1 MKWNEIPLAQN
12 PGKGFMFSNEKRAGG
27 RIVQPF
33 GAMGKARGARG
44 EPVTRS
50 FRAGAGTETSMSFH
64 KLLIANRGEIA
75 IRIARAAGDAGLA
88 TVAIHSADD
97 AQSLHV
103 RAADAAHEIP
113 GRGARA
119 YLDIEAVISAAK
131 ETGCEAVHPGYGF
144 LSENA
149 TFARRCIEEN
159 IVFVGPSPEAL
170 DLFGDKAQ
178 AKALAKKCGVPI
190 IEGTSGPTS
199 LEEARAFLESLSP
212 GGAIMIKAIAGGG
225 GRGMRIVD
233 DATKLEE
240 AYARCQSEAMAAF
253 GSDGVYVERLIQ
265 NARHIEVQII
275 CDHYGAIS
283 HLWERECTIQRRNQ
297 KLIEIAPSP
306 SLNDALRARIIDA
319 AKDLAAA
326 ANYDNLGTF
335 EFLVDNDARTSDKAF
350 AFIEANPRLQV
361 EHTVTEQ
368 VLGLDLV
375 QSQLAVAAG
384 ATLGSLGLA
393 QGYIPR
399 PRGYAMQLRVN
410 MEVMDETGATKP
422 TGGTLAVFDL
432 PSGPGVRVDTFGY
445 SGYRTSTAFDSLLA
459 KVIVHSPGGNWTD
472 VVHKASRTL
481 REFRVGGVATNIP
494 FLAAILAHPDF
505 AENRVS
511 TAFIEAHVAD
521 LVGEAKAT
529 AETALIESG
538 VAADDGP
545 PMTEASVSGPGP
557 AGSEAVPAPL
567 QGTIVAVNVSEGD
580 LVRPGQQI
588 AVLESMKM
596 EHLVTAPHGGRVM
609 KVVAEAGMTLMQD
622 EAILYLEPAEIDA
635 HDVTEE
641 EDFDLDH
648 IRPDLAEL
656 IERHAITLDENRP
669 ASVERRRKTNQRTAR
684 ENIAQLVDEGS
695 FVEYG
700 SLAIAAQR
708 RRRAVDDLIRNTPA
722 DGLISGVATVNAEKF
737 GADAARCMVIAYD
750 YTVLAGTQGHMNH
763 KKIDRMLGLAEQW
776 RMPLVFYAEGG
787 GGRPG
792 DTDRLGMTGLDG
804 PSFVQFAKLS
814 GLVPVI
820 GVVSGYCFAGNAAM
834 LGCCDVIIATK
845 NASIGMGG
853 PAMIEGGGL
862 GVYHPA
868 EVGPVSFQSPNGVI
882 DILVEDEAEATA
894 AAQKYLSYFQ
904 GAVADWKASDQ
915 RLLRRAIPENRL
927 RVYDIR
933 NVIELLADED
943 SVLEIRRDFGVGMIT
958 AFIRI
963 EGKPFGLIANNPR
976 HLGGAIDAPAGDK
989 AARFMQ
995 LCDAFDIPILSLCD
1009 TPGFMVGPEAEKT
1022 AIVRHVARMFVTG
1035 ASLTVPLFGIVL
1047 RKGYGLGAQSM
1058 IGGGFHAS
1066 FFTVAWPT
1074 GEFGGMGLEGYVR
1087 LGFRKEMEAIEDPV
1101 EREEYYQAK
1110 VDELYAN
1117 GKAVSIASVLEIDE
1131 VIDPADTRQWIMSGL
1146 RSVPKPEARTTKKRP
1161 CIDAW

>member
-1 MKWNEIPLAQN
+1 
-12 PGKGFMFSNEKRAGG
+12 
-27 RIVQPF
+27 
-33 GAMGKARGARG
+33 
-44 EPVTRS
+44 
-50 FRAGAGTETSMSFH
+50 MSFH

-75 IRIARAAGDAGLA
+75 IRIARAAGDVGLA
-88 TVAIHSADD
+88 TVAIYSADD
-97 AQSLHV
+97 AQSMHA
-103 RAADAAHEIP
+103 RTADAAHEIP

-119 YLDIEAVISAAK
+119 YLDIEAVIAAAK
-131 ETGCEAVHPGYGF
+131 ATDCDALHPGYGF
-144 LSENA
+144 LSENS
-149 TFARRCIEEN
+149 TLARRCIEES

-178 AKALAKKCGVPI
+178 AKALAKRCGVPI
-190 IEGTSGPTS
+190 IEGTGGPTS
-199 LEEARAFLESLSP
+199 LEQARTFFASLGP
-212 GGAIMIKAIAGGG
+212 GGAVMIKAIAGGG

-233 DATKLEE
+233 DAAKLEE
-240 AYARCQSEAMAAF
+240 AYARCQSEARAAF
-253 GSDGVYVERLIQ
+253 GSDGVYVERLIR

-275 CDHYGAIS
+275 CDHHGAIS

-297 KLIEIAPSP
+297 KLVEIAPSP
-306 SLNDALRARIIDA
+306 SLNDALRGRIIDA
-319 AKDLAAA
+319 AKELAAA

-335 EFLVDNDARTSDKAF
+335 EFLVDNDAKASDQAF

-361 EHTVTEQ
+361 EHTVTEE

-393 QGYIPR
+393 QAYIPK

-410 MEVMDETGATKP
+410 MEVMDETGGTRP
-422 TGGTLAVFDL
+422 TGGTLALFDL

-445 SGYRTSTAFDSLLA
+445 SGYRTSAAFDSLLA

-505 AENRVS
+505 VDNRVS
-511 TAFIEAHVAD
+511 TGFIDKHVAA

-538 VAADDGP
+538 IAADDGAP
-545 PMTEASVSGPGP
+545 KAETSTVEASVAGP
-557 AGSEAVPAPL
+557 AGSVPVPAPL
-567 QGTIVAVNVSEGD
+567 QGTIVAVDVREGD

-596 EHLVTAPHGGRVM
+596 EHLVTAAHGG
-609 KVVAEAGMTLMQD
+609 KVTKVAAEAGVTLMQD

-635 HDVTEE
+635 HDAAEE
-641 EDFDLDH
+641 EDVDLDH

-684 ENIAQLVDEGS
+684 ENIAQLVDQGS

-708 RRRAVDDLIRNTPA
+708 RRRTVDDLIRNTPA

-737 GADAARCMVIAYD
+737 GADAARCMVISYD

-882 DILVEDEAEATA
+882 DILVEDEAAATA

-904 GAVADWKASDQ
+904 GAVADWKAPDQ

-933 NVIELLADED
+933 TVIDLLADEG

-963 EGKPFGLIANNPR
+963 EGKPFGLIANNPK

-995 LCDAFDIPILSLCD
+995 LCDAFDIPLLSLCD

-1101 EREEYYQAK
+1101 ERENYYKAK
-1110 VDELYAN
+1110 VAELYAN

-1131 VIDPADTRQWIMSGL
+1131 VIDPADTRQWIMSGV
-1146 RSVPKPEARTTKKRP
+1146 RSVPKSEARTTKKRP

>member
-1 MKWNEIPLAQN
+1 M
-12 PGKGFMFSNEKRAGG
+12 
-27 RIVQPF
+27 
-33 GAMGKARGARG
+33 
-44 EPVTRS
+44 
-50 FRAGAGTETSMSFH
+50 SMSFH

-103 RAADAAHEIP
+103 RAADAVYEIP

-131 ETGCEAVHPGYGF
+131 ATGCEAVHPGYGF

-149 TFARRCIEEN
+149 TLARRCIEES
-159 IVFVGPSPEAL
+159 IVFVGPSPDAL

-178 AKALAKKCGVPI
+178 AKALARKCGVPV

-199 LEEARAFLESLSP
+199 LDEARAFLESSGA

-233 DATKLEE
+233 HADKLEE

-253 GSDGVYVERLIQ
+253 GSDGVYVERLIRH
-265 NARHIEVQII
+265 ARHIEVQII
-275 CDHYGAIS
+275 CDHFGAIS

-297 KLIEIAPSP
+297 KLIEVAPSP
-306 SLNDALRARIIDA
+306 SLNDALRGRIIDA
-319 AKDLAAA
+319 AKELAAA

-335 EFLVDNDARTSDKAF
+335 EFLVDNDARTSDQAF

-361 EHTVTEQ
+361 EHTVTEE

-393 QGYIPR
+393 QAYIPK
-399 PRGYAMQLRVN
+399 PRGFAMQLRVN
-410 MEVMDETGATKP
+410 MEVMDETGGTRP
-422 TGGTLAVFDL
+422 TGGTLAMFDL

-481 REFRVGGVATNIP
+481 REFRIGGVATNIP

-505 AENRVS
+505 VENRVS
-511 TAFIEAHVAD
+511 TGFIEAHVAD
-521 LVGEAKAT
+521 LVGDAKAT

-538 VAADDGP
+538 EMADDGA
-545 PMTEASVSGPGP
+545 PMTEAAAGGPGP
-557 AGSEAVPAPL
+557 EGSEPVPAPL
-567 QGTIVAVNVSEGD
+567 QGTIVAVHVSEGD

-596 EHLVTAPHGGRVM
+596 EHLVTAPHGGRVT
-609 KVVAEAGMTLMQD
+609 KVAAEAGMTLMQD

-635 HDVTEE
+635 HDVAEE
-641 EDFDLDH
+641 EDVDLDH

-656 IERHAITLDENRP
+656 IERHAVTLDENRP

-722 DGLISGVATVNAEKF
+722 DGLISGVATVNADKF
-737 GADAARCMVIAYD
+737 GADAARCMVISYD

-834 LGCCDVIIATK
+834 LGCCDVIIATM

-904 GAVADWKASDQ
+904 GAVAEWNAPDQ

-933 NVIELLADED
+933 NVIDLLADED
-943 SVLEIRRDFGVGMIT
+943 SVLEIRRDFGIGMIT

-963 EGKPFGLIANNPR
+963 EGKPFGLIANNPK

-995 LCDAFDIPILSLCD
+995 LCDAFDIPIISLCD

-1101 EREEYYQAK
+1101 EREEYYRAK

-1131 VIDPADTRQWIMSGL
+1131 VIDPADTRQWIMAGL
-1146 RSVPKPEARTTKKRP
+1146 RSVPKPEPRATKKRP

>member
-1 MKWNEIPLAQN
+1 M
-12 PGKGFMFSNEKRAGG
+12 
-27 RIVQPF
+27 PF
-33 GAMGKARGARG
+33 
-44 EPVTRS
+44 T
-50 FRAGAGTETSMSFH
+50 

-75 IRIARAAGDAGLA
+75 IRIARAAGETGLA
-88 TVAIHSADD
+88 TVAIYPVDD
-97 AQSLHV
+97 ALSPHL
-103 RAADAAHEIP
+103 RAADAAREIP

-119 YLDIEAVISAAK
+119 YLDIEAVIAAAK
-131 ETGCEAVHPGYGF
+131 AAGCDALHPGYGF
-144 LSENA
+144 LSENTA
-149 TFARRCIEEN
+149 LARRCAEEG
-159 IVFVGPSPEAL
+159 ITFIGPSPEAL
-170 DLFGDKAQ
+170 DLFGDKAK
-178 AKALAKKCGVPI
+178 AKALAKDCGVPI
-190 IEGTSGPTS
+190 IEGTGGPTT
-199 LEEARAFLESLSP
+199 LEQARAFFASLGA
-212 GGAIMIKAIAGGG
+212 GGAVMVKAIAGGG

-233 DATKLEE
+233 DAGKLED
-240 AYARCQSEAMAAF
+240 AYARCQSEARAAF
-253 GSDGVYVERLIQ
+253 GSDEVYVERLIR

-275 CDHYGAIS
+275 GDHHGAIS

-297 KLIEIAPSP
+297 KLIEVAPSP
-306 SLNDALRARIIDA
+306 SLSDDLRSRIIDA
-319 AKDLAAA
+319 AKELAAA
-326 ANYDNLGTF
+326 ANYNSLGTF
-335 EFLVDNDARTSDKAF
+335 EFLVDGDASGDAQAF

-361 EHTVTEQ
+361 EHTVTEE
-368 VLGLDLV
+368 VLGIDLV
-375 QSQLAVAAG
+375 QAQIAVAGG

-393 QGYIPR
+393 QSYIPK

-410 MEVMDETGATKP
+410 MEVMDASGLTRP
-422 TGGTLAVFDL
+422 TGGALKLFDL
-432 PSGPGVRVDTFGY
+432 PAGPGVRVDTFGC
-445 SGYRTSTAFDSLLA
+445 SGYKTSAAFDSLLA
-459 KVIVHSPGGNWTD
+459 KVIVHSTGANWAD
-472 VVHKASRTL
+472 VVQKATRTL
-481 REFRVGGVATNIP
+481 REFRIGGVATNIP
-494 FLAAILAHPDF
+494 FLAAVLAHPDF
-505 AENRVS
+505 IANRIN
-511 TAFIEAHVAD
+511 TGFIDTHVAA
-521 LVGEAKAT
+521 LVGAANEISALALSEAGDA
-529 AETALIESG
+529 
-538 VAADDGP
+538 VAVSDVPA
-545 PMTEASVSGPGP
+545 SGPAGP
-557 AGSEAVPAPL
+557 AGSVPVPAPL
-567 QGTIVAVNVSEGD
+567 QGTIVVIEVREGD

-596 EHLVTAPHGGRVM
+596 EHLVTAPHGGKVT
-609 KVVAEAGMTLMQD
+609 KVVAAAGVTLMQD
-622 EAILYLEPAEIDA
+622 EAILFLEPAEIDA
-635 HDVTEE
+635 HDVVEE
-641 EDFDLDH
+641 GAVDLDH
-648 IRPDLAEL
+648 VRPDLAEL
-656 IERHAITLDENRP
+656 IARHAITRDENRP

-684 ENIAQLVDEGS
+684 ENIAQLVDAGS

-708 RRRAVDDLIRNTPA
+708 RRRKVDDLIMNTPA

-737 GADAARCMVIAYD
+737 GAEGARCMVISYD

-882 DILVEDEAEATA
+882 DILVEDEAEATT

-904 GAVADWKASDQ
+904 GEVTGWKAPDQ

-933 NVIELLADED
+933 NVIDLLADEG

-958 AFIRI
+958 ALIRI
-963 EGKPFGLIANNPR
+963 EGKPFGLIANNPK

-989 AARFMQ
+989 AARFLQ
-995 LCDAFDIPILSLCD
+995 LCDAYDIPIVSLCD

-1047 RKGYGLGAQSM
+1047 RKGYGLGAQAM

-1087 LGFRKEMEAIEDPV
+1087 LGFRKEMEAIADPV
-1101 EREEYYQAK
+1101 ERESYYKAK
-1110 VDELYAN
+1110 VAELYAN

-1131 VIDPADTRQWIMSGL
+1131 VIDPADTRHWIMSGL
-1146 RSVPKPEARTTKKRP
+1146 RSVPKPEPRSHRKRP

>member
-1 MKWNEIPLAQN
+1 
-12 PGKGFMFSNEKRAGG
+12 
-27 RIVQPF
+27 
-33 GAMGKARGARG
+33 
-44 EPVTRS
+44 
-50 FRAGAGTETSMSFH
+50 MSFH

-75 IRIARAAGDAGLA
+75 IRIARAAGDAGLP
-88 TVAIHSADD
+88 TVAIYSADD

-103 RAADAAHEIP
+103 RAADAACEIP

-131 ETGCEAVHPGYGF
+131 ATGCDAVHPGYGF

-149 TFARRCIEEN
+149 TLARRCIEES
-159 IVFVGPSPEAL
+159 IVFVGPSPDAL
-170 DLFGDKAQ
+170 ELFGDKAQ
-178 AKALAKKCGVPI
+178 AKALAKRCGVPI

-199 LEEARAFLESLSP
+199 LEEARAFLESQGE

-233 DATKLEE
+233 DPAKLEE

-253 GSDGVYVERLIQ
+253 GSDGVYAERLIR

-275 CDHYGAIS
+275 CDHFGAIS

-297 KLIEIAPSP
+297 KLIEVAPSP
-306 SLNDALRARIIDA
+306 SLNDALRGRIIEA
-319 AKDLAAA
+319 AKEMAAA
-326 ANYDNLGTF
+326 ANYENLGTF
-335 EFLVDNDARTSDKAF
+335 EFLVDNDARTSEHAF

-361 EHTVTEQ
+361 EHTVTEE

-393 QGYIPR
+393 QAYIPK
-399 PRGYAMQLRVN
+399 PRGFAMQLRVN
-410 MEVMDETGATKP
+410 MEVMDETGGTRP
-422 TGGTLAVFDL
+422 TGGTLSMFDL

-445 SGYRTSTAFDSLLA
+445 TGYRTSTAFDSLLA
-459 KVIVHSPGGNWTD
+459 KVIVHSPVGDWTD
-472 VVHKASRTL
+472 VVLKATRTL
-481 REFRVGGVATNIP
+481 REARIGGVATNIP
-494 FLAAILAHPDF
+494 FLTAILAHPDF
-505 AENRVS
+505 VENRLS
-511 TAFIEAHVAD
+511 TGFIEAHVAD
-521 LVGEAKAT
+521 LVGETRETAESA

-538 VAADDGP
+538 DAADDETLALAVVASATGP
-545 PMTEASVSGPGP
+545 DGSV
-557 AGSEAVPAPL
+557 AVPAPL
-567 QGTIVAVNVSEGD
+567 QGTIVAIDVEEGD

-596 EHLVTAPHGGRVM
+596 EHLVTAPHGGRVTR
-609 KVVAEAGMTLMQD
+609 VATEAGATLMQD
-622 EAILYLEPAEIDA
+622 EAILFLEPAEIDA

-684 ENIAQLVDEGS
+684 ENVADLVDDGS

-708 RRRAVDDLIRNTPA
+708 RRRKVDDLIRNTPA
-722 DGLISGVATVNAEKF
+722 DGLISGVATVNADKF
-737 GADAARCMVIAYD
+737 GADAARCMVISYD

-776 RMPLVFYAEGG
+776 RLPLVFYAEGG

-820 GVVSGYCFAGNAAM
+820 GIVSGYCFAGNAAM

-904 GAVADWKASDQ
+904 GAVTEWKAPDQ

-933 NVIELLADED
+933 SVIDLLADEG

-963 EGKPFGLIANNPR
+963 EGKPFGLIANNPK

-989 AARFMQ
+989 AARFLQ
-995 LCDAFDIPILSLCD
+995 LCDAFDIPIVSLCD

-1087 LGFRKEMEAIEDPV
+1087 LGFRKEMEAIEDPA
-1101 EREEYYQAK
+1101 EREAYYQAK
-1110 VDELYAN
+1110 VAELYAN

-1131 VIDPADTRQWIMSGL
+1131 VIDPADTRHWIMSGL

>member
-1 MKWNEIPLAQN
+1 M
-12 PGKGFMFSNEKRAGG
+12 
-27 RIVQPF
+27 PF
-33 GAMGKARGARG
+33 Q
-44 EPVTRS
+44 
-50 FRAGAGTETSMSFH
+50 

-75 IRIARAAGDAGLA
+75 IRIARAAGESGLA
-88 TVAIHSADD
+88 TVAIYPADD
-97 AQSLHV
+97 ALSLHV
-103 RAADAAHEIP
+103 RAADESFEIP

-119 YLDIEAVISAAK
+119 YLDIEAVIAAARA
-131 ETGCEAVHPGYGF
+131 TGCDALHPGYGF
-144 LSENA
+144 LSENSA
-149 TFARRCIEEN
+149 LARRGAEEG
-159 IVFVGPSPEAL
+159 IVFVGPSPQAL

-178 AKALAKKCGVPI
+178 AKALARKCGVPI
-190 IEGTSGPTS
+190 IAGTNGPTS
-199 LEEARAFLESLSP
+199 LEEAKAFFASLGA
-212 GGAIMIKAIAGGG
+212 GGAVMIKAIAGGG

-233 DATKLEE
+233 DTAKLDE
-240 AYARCQSEAMAAF
+240 AYARCQSEAKAAF
-253 GSDGVYVERLIQ
+253 GSDGVYVERLIR

-275 CDHYGAIS
+275 GDRHGAIS

-306 SLNDALRARIIDA
+306 SLSEGLRARIIEA
-319 AKDLAAA
+319 AKRLAAA
-326 ANYDNLGTF
+326 ARYDNLGTF
-335 EFLVDNDARTSDKAF
+335 EFLVDNDAKGDDTAF

-361 EHTVTEQ
+361 EHTVTEE
-368 VLGLDLV
+368 VLGIDLV
-375 QSQLAVAAG
+375 KSQLAVAAG
-384 ATLGSLGLA
+384 ATLDSLGLSQA
-393 QGYIPR
+393 AIPV

-410 MEVMDETGATKP
+410 MEVMDATGATRP

-432 PSGPGVRVDTFGY
+432 PSGPGVRVDSFGY
-445 SGYRTSTAFDSLLA
+445 SGYKTSAAFDSLLA
-459 KVIVHSPGGNWTD
+459 KVIVHSTTAKWTD
-472 VVHKASRTL
+472 VVQKAARSL
-481 REFRVGGVATNIP
+481 REFRIGGVATNVP
-494 FLAAILAHPDF
+494 FLGAVLTHPDF
-505 AENRVS
+505 VANRIS
-511 TAFIEAHVAD
+511 TGFIDAHVAS
-521 LVGEAKAT
+521 LVGMAQEFSETSLFEANSDVGAT
-529 AETALIESG
+529 AEP
-538 VAADDGP
+538 AANG
-545 PMTEASVSGPGP
+545 SGP
-557 AGSEAVPAPL
+557 AGSVPVPAPL
-567 QGTIVAVNVSEGD
+567 QGTIVAIEVGEGD

-596 EHLVTAPHGGRVM
+596 EHLVTAPHGG
-609 KVVAEAGMTLMQD
+609 KVTKIAAGPGVTLMQD
-622 EAILYLEPAEIDA
+622 EAILYLEPAEIDRYDA
-635 HDVTEE
+635 AEE
-641 EDFDLDH
+641 EDVDLDH

-656 IERHAITLDENRP
+656 IARHAITLDENRP

-684 ENIAQLVDEGS
+684 ENIAQLVDAGS

-708 RRRAVDDLIRNTPA
+708 RRRKVDDLIMNTPA
-722 DGLISGVATVNAEKF
+722 DGLISGVATVNGEKF
-737 GADAARCMVIAYD
+737 GMEAARCMVISYD

-776 RMPLVFYAEGG
+776 RLPLVFYAEGG

-814 GLVPVI
+814 GLVPVV

-882 DILVEDEAEATA
+882 DILVEDEEEATS

-904 GAVADWKASDQ
+904 GAVADWKAPDQ

-933 NVIELLADED
+933 TVIDLLADEG

-958 AFIRI
+958 SFIRI
-963 EGKPFGLIANNPR
+963 EGKPFGLIANNPK
-976 HLGGAIDAPAGDK
+976 HLGGAIDAAAGDK
-989 AARFMQ
+989 AARFLQ
-995 LCDAFDIPILSLCD
+995 LCDAFDIPIVSLCD

-1087 LGFRKEMEAIEDPV
+1087 LGFRKEMEAIADPV
-1101 EREEYYQAK
+1101 EREKYYQAK
-1110 VDELYAN
+1110 VAELYAN
-1117 GKAVSIASVLEIDE
+1117 GKATSIASVLEIDE
-1131 VIDPADTRQWIMSGL
+1131 VIDPADTRRWIMSGL
-1146 RSVPKPEARTTKKRP
+1146 RSVPKPEPRTHRKRP

>member
-1 MKWNEIPLAQN
+1 
-12 PGKGFMFSNEKRAGG
+12 
-27 RIVQPF
+27 
-33 GAMGKARGARG
+33 
-44 EPVTRS
+44 
-50 FRAGAGTETSMSFH
+50 MSFH
-64 KLLIANRGEIA
+64 NLLIANRGEIA

-88 TVAIHSADD
+88 TVAIYSSDD
-97 AQSLHV
+97 AQSAHV

-131 ETGCEAVHPGYGF
+131 ATGCDAVHPGYGF

-149 TFARRCIEEN
+149 TLARRCIEES

-178 AKALAKKCGVPI
+178 AKALAKQCGVPI
-190 IEGTSGPTS
+190 IPGTDGPTS
-199 LEEARAFLESLSP
+199 LDEARAFLESQ
-212 GGAIMIKAIAGGG
+212 GERGAIMIKAIAGGG

-233 DATKLEE
+233 HVSKLEE

-253 GSDGVYVERLIQ
+253 GSDGVYVERLIR

-275 CDHYGAIS
+275 CDHFGAIS

-297 KLIEIAPSP
+297 KLIEVAPSP
-306 SLNDALRARIIDA
+306 SLNDALRGRIIDA
-319 AKDLAAA
+319 AKELAAA

-335 EFLVDNDARTSDKAF
+335 EFLVDNDARTSDQAF

-361 EHTVTEQ
+361 EHTVTEE

-393 QGYIPR
+393 QAYIPK
-399 PRGYAMQLRVN
+399 PRGFAMQLRVN
-410 MEVMDETGATKP
+410 MEVMDETGGTRP
-422 TGGTLAVFDL
+422 TGGTLALFDL

-445 SGYRTSTAFDSLLA
+445 SGYRTSSAFDSLLA
-459 KVIVHSPGGNWTD
+459 KVIVHSPVGNWTD
-472 VVHKASRTL
+472 VVHKATRTL
-481 REFRVGGVATNIP
+481 REFRIGGVATNIP

-505 AENRVS
+505 VDNRLS
-511 TAFIEAHVAD
+511 TGFIEAHVAD
-521 LVGEAKAT
+521 LVGEAKGT
-529 AETALIESG
+529 AETIAETELIESG
-538 VAADDGP
+538 DAADDE
-545 PMTEASVSGPGP
+545 TLALAVAESATGP
-557 AGSEAVPAPL
+557 AGSVAVPAPL
-567 QGTIVAVNVSEGD
+567 QGTIVAIDVEEGD

-596 EHLVTAPHGGRVM
+596 EHLVTAPHGGRVTS
-609 KVVAEAGMTLMQD
+609 VAAEAGMTLMQD
-622 EAILYLEPAEIDA
+622 EAIIYLEPAEIDA

-641 EDFDLDH
+641 ENVDLDH

-684 ENIAQLVDEGS
+684 ENVADLVDDGS

-708 RRRAVDDLIRNTPA
+708 RRRKVDDLIRNTPA
-722 DGLISGVATVNAEKF
+722 DGLISGVATVNADKF
-737 GADAARCMVIAYD
+737 GTDAARCMVISYD

-763 KKIDRMLGLAEQW
+763 KKIDRMLSLTEQW
-776 RMPLVFYAEGG
+776 RLPLVFYAEGG

-820 GVVSGYCFAGNAAM
+820 GIVSGYCFAGNAAM

-904 GAVADWKASDQ
+904 GAVAEWKAPDQ

-933 NVIELLADED
+933 NVIDLLADEG

-963 EGKPFGLIANNPR
+963 EGKPFGLIANNPK

-989 AARFMQ
+989 AARFLQ
-995 LCDAFDIPILSLCD
+995 LCDAFDIPVVSLCD

-1035 ASLTVPLFGIVL
+1035 ASLTVPLFGVVL
-1047 RKGYGLGAQSM
+1047 RKGYGLGAQAM
-1058 IGGGFHAS
+1058 TGGGFHAS

-1087 LGFRKEMEAIEDPV
+1087 LGFRKEMEAIEDPS

-1110 VDELYAN
+1110 VAELYAN
-1117 GKAVSIASVLEIDE
+1117 GKAVSIASVLEVDE
-1131 VIDPADTRQWIMSGL
+1131 VIDPADTRHWIMSGL
-1146 RSVPKPEARTTKKRP
+1146 RSVPKAELRTTTKRP

>member
-1 MKWNEIPLAQN
+1 
-12 PGKGFMFSNEKRAGG
+12 
-27 RIVQPF
+27 
-33 GAMGKARGARG
+33 
-44 EPVTRS
+44 
-50 FRAGAGTETSMSFH
+50 MSFK

-75 IRIARAAGDAGLA
+75 IRIARAAAESGLA
-88 TVAIHSADD
+88 TVAIYPADD
-97 AQSLHV
+97 AASLHV
-103 RAADAAHEIP
+103 RSADESREIA

-119 YLDIEAVISAAK
+119 YLDIEAVVAAANAA
-131 ETGCEAVHPGYGF
+131 GCDALHPGYGF

-149 TFARRCIEEN
+149 ALARRCMQEN
-159 IVFVGPSPEAL
+159 ITFVGPSPEAL
-170 DLFGDKAQ
+170 DLFGDKAK
-178 AKALAKKCGVPI
+178 AKALATKCGVPI
-190 IEGTSGPTS
+190 IPGTSGTTTLDEAKAFFAS
-199 LEEARAFLESLSP
+199 L
-212 GGAIMIKAIAGGG
+212 GTGAAVMIKAIAGGG
-225 GRGMRIVD
+225 GRGMRVVD
-233 DATKLEE
+233 DAAKLEE
-240 AYARCQSEAMAAF
+240 AYARCQSEAKAAF
-253 GSDGVYVERLIQ
+253 GSDGVYVERLIRK
-265 NARHIEVQII
+265 ARHIEVQII
-275 CDHYGAIS
+275 GDRHGAIS

-297 KLIEIAPSP
+297 KLIEVAPSP
-306 SLNDALRARIIDA
+306 SLSDGLRARIIEA
-319 AKDLAAA
+319 AKQLATAA
-326 ANYDNLGTF
+326 HYDSLGTF
-335 EFLVDNDARTSDKAF
+335 EFLVDDDATSEQGAF

-361 EHTVTEQ
+361 EHTVTEE
-368 VLGLDLV
+368 VLGVDLV
-375 QSQLAVAAG
+375 RSQLAVAAG
-384 ATLGSLGLA
+384 ATLASLGLA
-393 QGYIPR
+393 QAAVPS

-410 MEVMDETGATKP
+410 MEVMDAKGVTKP

-445 SGYRTSTAFDSLLA
+445 SGYRTSAAFDSLLA
-459 KVIVHSPGGNWTD
+459 KVIVHSPSPKWAD
-472 VVHKASRTL
+472 VVHKAARAL
-481 REFRVGGVATNIP
+481 REFRIGGVATNIP
-494 FLAAILAHPDF
+494 FLGAVLAHREF
-505 AENRVS
+505 VRNHIS
-511 TAFIEAHVAD
+511 TGFIDSHVAA
-521 LVGEAKAT
+521 LVGAAKDL
-529 AETALIESG
+529 AEPLVE
-538 VAADDGP
+538 V
-545 PMTEASVSGPGP
+545 
-557 AGSEAVPAPL
+557 SEAAVAKPVVAEVAPEGSVPVPAPL
-567 QGTIVAVNVSEGD
+567 QGTIVAIEVAEGD

-596 EHLVTAPHGGRVM
+596 EHLVAAPHGGRVTRI
-609 KVVAEAGMTLMQD
+609 AGGPGVTLMHG
-622 EAILYLEPAEIDA
+622 EPILFLEPA
-635 HDVTEE
+635 DVDGHHAEE
-641 EDFDLDH
+641 EAAIDLDH

-656 IERHAITLDENRP
+656 VARKAITLDENRP

-684 ENIAQLVDEGS
+684 ENVAQLVDEGS

-708 RRRAVDDLIRNTPA
+708 RRRKVEDLIKNTPA
-722 DGLISGVATVNAEKF
+722 DGLIAGVATLNAKDF
-737 GADAARCMVIAYD
+737 GADGARCMVISYD

-820 GVVSGYCFAGNAAM
+820 GIVSGYCFAGNAAM
-834 LGCCDVIIATK
+834 LGVCDVIIATK

-868 EVGPVSFQSPNGVI
+868 EVGPVSVQSPNGVV
-882 DILVEDEAEATA
+882 DILVEDEAEATTT
-894 AAQKYLSYFQ
+894 AQKYLSYFQ
-904 GAVADWKASDQ
+904 GAVADWRAPDQ

-933 NVIELLADED
+933 TVIDLLADEG
-943 SVLEIRRDFGVGMIT
+943 SVLEIRRDFGAGMIT

-963 EGKPFGLIANNPR
+963 EGKPFGLIANNPK

-995 LCDAFDIPILSLCD
+995 LCDAFDIPLISLCD

-1087 LGFRKEMEAIEDPV
+1087 LGFRKEMEAIEDPI
-1101 EREEYYQAK
+1101 EREKYFQTK
-1110 VDELYAN
+1110 VAELYAN

-1131 VIDPADTRQWIMSGL
+1131 VIDPADTRHWIMAGL
-1146 RSVPKPEARTTKKRP
+1146 RSVPKAEPRTTRKRP

>member
-1 MKWNEIPLAQN
+1 
-12 PGKGFMFSNEKRAGG
+12 
-27 RIVQPF
+27 
-33 GAMGKARGARG
+33 
-44 EPVTRS
+44 
-50 FRAGAGTETSMSFH
+50 MSFQ

-75 IRIARAAGDAGLA
+75 IRIARAAGDAGLPA
-88 TVAIHSADD
+88 VAIYAADD
-97 AQSLHV
+97 AQSMHA
-103 RAADAAHEIP
+103 RAADAAVEIP

-119 YLDIEAVISAAK
+119 YLDIEAVIAAAK
-131 ETGCEAVHPGYGF
+131 ATDCDAVHPGYGF

-149 TFARRCIEEN
+149 TLARRCIEES
-159 IVFVGPSPEAL
+159 IVFVGPSPDSLE
-170 DLFGDKAQ
+170 LFGDKAQ
-178 AKALAKKCGVPI
+178 AKALAQRCGVPVI
-190 IEGTSGPTS
+190 DGTSGPTS
-199 LEEARAFLESLSP
+199 LAEAKAFLEALGP
-212 GGAIMIKAIAGGG
+212 GGAIMVKAIAGGG

-233 DATKLEE
+233 DPSRLEE

-253 GSDGVYVERLIQ
+253 GSDGVYVERLIR

-297 KLIEIAPSP
+297 KLIEVAPSP
-306 SLNDALRARIIDA
+306 SLNDALRGRIIEA
-319 AKDLAAA
+319 AKELAAA

-335 EFLVDNDARTSDKAF
+335 EFLVDKDARTSEQAF

-361 EHTVTEQ
+361 EHTVTEE

-399 PRGYAMQLRVN
+399 PRGFAMQLRVN

-422 TGGTLAVFDL
+422 TGGTLAPFDL

-445 SGYRTSTAFDSLLA
+445 SGYRTSAAFDSLLA
-459 KVIVHSPGGNWTD
+459 KVIVHAAGGEWID

-481 REFRVGGVATNIP
+481 REFRIGGVATNIP
-494 FLAAILAHPDF
+494 FLTAILSHPDF
-505 AENRVS
+505 VENRVS
-511 TAFIEAHVAD
+511 TGFIEAHVAE
-521 LVGEAKAT
+521 LVGQAKRAAEEP
-529 AETALIESG
+529 AETELADS
-538 VAADDGP
+538 VDVADDETLALAVVESATGP
-545 PMTEASVSGPGP
+545 V
-557 AGSEAVPAPL
+557 GSAAVPAPL
-567 QGTIVAVNVSEGD
+567 QGTIVSVDVREGD

-609 KVVAEAGMTLMQD
+609 SVVGEAGATLMQD
-622 EAILYLEPAEIDA
+622 ETILYLEPAEIDA
-635 HDVTEE
+635 HDIAEE
-641 EDFDLDH
+641 EEFDLDH

-656 IERHAITLDENRP
+656 IERHAVTLDENRP

-684 ENIAQLVDEGS
+684 ENVADLVDEGS

-708 RRRAVDDLIRNTPA
+708 RRRKVDDLIRNTPA

-737 GADAARCMVIAYD
+737 GADAARCMVISYD

-763 KKIDRMLGLAEQW
+763 KKIDRMLSLTEQW
-776 RMPLVFYAEGG
+776 RLPLVFYAEGG

-814 GLVPVI
+814 GLVPVV

-834 LGCCDVIIATK
+834 LGCCDVIIATR

-894 AAQKYLSYFQ
+894 VAKKYLSYFQ
-904 GAVADWKASDQ
+904 GAVADWKAPDQ

-933 NVIELLADED
+933 SVIDLLADEG

-963 EGKPFGLIANNPR
+963 QGKPFGLIANNPK

-989 AARFMQ
+989 AARFLQ
-995 LCDAFDIPILSLCD
+995 LCDAFDIPIVSLCD

-1047 RKGYGLGAQSM
+1047 RKGYGLGAQAM

-1087 LGFRKEMEAIEDPV
+1087 LGFRKEMEAIEDPL
-1101 EREEYYQAK
+1101 ERENWYKAK
-1110 VDELYAN
+1110 VAELYAN

-1131 VIDPADTRQWIMSGL
+1131 VIDPADTRHWIMSGL
-1146 RSVPKPEARTTKKRP
+1146 RSVPKPEARKEKKRP

>member
-1 MKWNEIPLAQN
+1 
-12 PGKGFMFSNEKRAGG
+12 
-27 RIVQPF
+27 
-33 GAMGKARGARG
+33 
-44 EPVTRS
+44 
-50 FRAGAGTETSMSFH
+50 MSFH

-103 RAADAAHEIP
+103 RVADAACEIP

-131 ETGCEAVHPGYGF
+131 ATGCDAVHPGYGF

-149 TFARRCIEEN
+149 TLARRCIEES

-178 AKALAKKCGVPI
+178 AKALAKQCGVPI

-199 LEEARAFLESLSP
+199 LEEARAFLESLGA

-233 DATKLEE
+233 DAEKLEE

-253 GSDGVYVERLIQ
+253 GSDGVYAERLIR

-275 CDHYGAIS
+275 CDRHGAIS

-297 KLIEIAPSP
+297 KLIEVAPSP
-306 SLNDALRARIIDA
+306 SLNEALRGRIIDA
-319 AKDLAAA
+319 AKELAAA

-335 EFLVDNDARTSDKAF
+335 EFLVDNDARASDQAF

-361 EHTVTEQ
+361 EHTVTEE

-393 QGYIPR
+393 QAYIPK

-410 MEVMDETGATKP
+410 MEVMDETGGTKP
-422 TGGTLAVFDL
+422 TGGTLALFDL

-481 REFRVGGVATNIP
+481 REFRIGGVATNIP

-505 AENRVS
+505 VENRVS
-511 TAFIEAHVAD
+511 TGFIEAHVAD

-538 VAADDGP
+538 VAADDGAP
-545 PMTEASVSGPGP
+545 RTEAAISGPGP
-557 AGSEAVPAPL
+557 AGSVPVPAPL
-567 QGTIVAVNVSEGD
+567 QGTIVAVDVREGD

-596 EHLVTAPHGGRVM
+596 EHLVTAPHGGRVT
-609 KVVAEAGMTLMQD
+609 KVAAEAGVTLMQD

-635 HDVTEE
+635 HDVAEE
-641 EDFDLDH
+641 EDVDLDH

-684 ENIAQLVDEGS
+684 ENVAQLVDEGS

-708 RRRAVDDLIRNTPA
+708 RRRTVDDLIRNTPA

-904 GAVADWKASDQ
+904 GAVADWKAPDQ

-933 NVIELLADED
+933 NVIDLLADEG
-943 SVLEIRRDFGVGMIT
+943 SVLEIRSDFGVGMIT

-963 EGKPFGLIANNPR
+963 EGKPFGLIANNPK

-995 LCDAFDIPILSLCD
+995 LCDAFDIPLLSLCD

-1110 VDELYAN
+1110 VAELYAN

-1131 VIDPADTRQWIMSGL
+1131 VIDPADTRQWITAGL

>member
-1 MKWNEIPLAQN
+1 
-12 PGKGFMFSNEKRAGG
+12 
-27 RIVQPF
+27 
-33 GAMGKARGARG
+33 
-44 EPVTRS
+44 
-50 FRAGAGTETSMSFH
+50 MSFH

-88 TVAIHSADD
+88 TVAIYSADD
-97 AQSLHV
+97 AQSMHV

-131 ETGCEAVHPGYGF
+131 ATECDAIHPGYGF

-149 TFARRCIEEN
+149 TLARRCVEES
-159 IVFVGPSPEAL
+159 IVFVGPSPDAL

-178 AKALAKKCGVPI
+178 AKALAKRCGVPI

-199 LEEARAFLESLSP
+199 LEEARAFLESQGE
-212 GGAIMIKAIAGGG
+212 GGAIMIKAISGGG

-233 DATKLEE
+233 DVSKLEE

-253 GSDGVYVERLIQ
+253 GSDGVYVERLIR

-275 CDHYGAIS
+275 CDHFGAIS

-297 KLIEIAPSP
+297 KLIEVAPSP
-306 SLNDALRARIIDA
+306 SLNDALRGRIIEA
-319 AKDLAAA
+319 AKEMAAA
-326 ANYDNLGTF
+326 ANYENLGTF
-335 EFLVDNDARTSDKAF
+335 EFLVDNDARTSEHAF

-361 EHTVTEQ
+361 EHTVTEE

-393 QGYIPR
+393 QAYIPK
-399 PRGYAMQLRVN
+399 PRGFAMQLRVN
-410 MEVMDETGATKP
+410 MEVMDETGGTRP
-422 TGGTLAVFDL
+422 TGGTLALFDL

-445 SGYRTSTAFDSLLA
+445 SGYRTSAAFDSLLA
-459 KVIVHSPGGNWTD
+459 KVIVHSAGGDWTD
-472 VVHKASRTL
+472 VVHKATRTL
-481 REFRVGGVATNIP
+481 REFRIGGVATNIP
-494 FLAAILAHPDF
+494 FLTAILAHPDF
-505 AENRVS
+505 VENRLS
-511 TAFIEAHVAD
+511 TGFIEAHVAD
-521 LVGEAKAT
+521 LVGEAKGEAET
-529 AETALIESG
+529 IAETALIESG
-538 VAADDGP
+538 DAADDE
-545 PMTEASVSGPGP
+545 TLALAVAESATGP
-557 AGSEAVPAPL
+557 AGSVAVPAPL
-567 QGTIVAVNVSEGD
+567 QGTIVAIDVEEGD

-596 EHLVTAPHGGRVM
+596 EHLVTAPHGGRVTS
-609 KVVAEAGMTLMQD
+609 VAAEAGVTLMQD

-684 ENIAQLVDEGS
+684 ENVADLVDDGS

-708 RRRAVDDLIRNTPA
+708 RRRKVDDLIRNTPA

-737 GADAARCMVIAYD
+737 GADAARCMVISYD

-776 RMPLVFYAEGG
+776 RLPLVFYAEGG

-820 GVVSGYCFAGNAAM
+820 GIVSGYCFAGNAAM
-834 LGCCDVIIATK
+834 LGCCDVIIATM

-904 GAVADWKASDQ
+904 GAVANWKAPDQ

-933 NVIELLADED
+933 TVIDLLADEG
-943 SVLEIRRDFGVGMIT
+943 SVLEIRRDFGIGMIT

-963 EGKPFGLIANNPR
+963 EGKPFGLIANNPK

-989 AARFMQ
+989 AARFLQ

-1087 LGFRKEMEAIEDPV
+1087 LGFRKEMEAIEDSA

-1110 VDELYAN
+1110 VAELYAN

-1131 VIDPADTRQWIMSGL
+1131 VIDPADTRQWIMAGL

>member
-1 MKWNEIPLAQN
+1 
-12 PGKGFMFSNEKRAGG
+12 
-27 RIVQPF
+27 
-33 GAMGKARGARG
+33 
-44 EPVTRS
+44 
-50 FRAGAGTETSMSFH
+50 MSFH

-88 TVAIHSADD
+88 TVAIYSADD
-97 AQSLHV
+97 AQSMHV
-103 RAADAAHEIP
+103 RAADDAHEIP

-131 ETGCEAVHPGYGF
+131 ATGCDAVHPGYGF

-149 TFARRCIEEN
+149 TLARRCIEES
-159 IVFVGPSPEAL
+159 IVFVGPSPDAL
-170 DLFGDKAQ
+170 ELFGDKAQ
-178 AKALAKKCGVPI
+178 AKALAKRCGVPI
-190 IEGTSGPTS
+190 IDGTSGPTS
-199 LEEARAFLESLSP
+199 LDEAKAFLESQGT

-225 GRGMRIVD
+225 GRGMRVVD
-233 DATKLEE
+233 DASKLEE

-253 GSDGVYVERLIQ
+253 GSDGVYVERLIR

-275 CDHYGAIS
+275 CDHFGAIS

-297 KLIEIAPSP
+297 KLIEVAPSP
-306 SLNDALRARIIDA
+306 SLNDALRARIIEA
-319 AKDLAAA
+319 AKEMAAA
-326 ANYDNLGTF
+326 ANYENLGTF
-335 EFLVDNDARTSDKAF
+335 EFLVDNDARTSEHAF

-361 EHTVTEQ
+361 EHTVTEE

-393 QGYIPR
+393 QAYIPK
-399 PRGYAMQLRVN
+399 PRGFAMQLRVN
-410 MEVMDETGATKP
+410 MEVMDETGGTRP
-422 TGGTLAVFDL
+422 TGGTLALFDL

-445 SGYRTSTAFDSLLA
+445 SGYRTSAAFDSLLA
-459 KVIVHSPGGNWTD
+459 KVIVHSAGGDWID
-472 VVHKASRTL
+472 VVHKATRTL
-481 REFRVGGVATNIP
+481 REFRIGGVATNIP
-494 FLAAILAHPDF
+494 FLTAILAHPDF
-505 AENRVS
+505 VENRLS
-511 TAFIEAHVAD
+511 TGFIEAHVAD
-521 LVGEAKAT
+521 LVGETKGT
-529 AETALIESG
+529 AETIAETELIESG
-538 VAADDGP
+538 DAADDDTLALEVAASATGP
-545 PMTEASVSGPGP
+545 EGSV
-557 AGSEAVPAPL
+557 AVPAPL
-567 QGTIVAVNVSEGD
+567 QGTIVAIDVEEGD

-596 EHLVTAPHGGRVM
+596 EHLVTAPHGGRVTR
-609 KVVAEAGMTLMQD
+609 VAAEAGATLMQD
-622 EAILYLEPAEIDA
+622 EAILFLEPAEIDA
-635 HDVTEE
+635 HDVAEE
-641 EDFDLDH
+641 EDVDLDH

-684 ENIAQLVDEGS
+684 ENVADLVDDGS

-708 RRRAVDDLIRNTPA
+708 RRRKVDDLIRNTPA

-737 GADAARCMVIAYD
+737 GADAARCMVISYD

-776 RMPLVFYAEGG
+776 RLPLVFYAEGG

-820 GVVSGYCFAGNAAM
+820 GIVSGYCFAGNAAM
-834 LGCCDVIIATK
+834 LGCCDVIIATM

-904 GAVADWKASDQ
+904 GAVADWKAPDQ

-933 NVIELLADED
+933 NVIDLLADEG

-963 EGKPFGLIANNPR
+963 EGKPFGLIANNPK

-989 AARFMQ
+989 AARFLQ

-1087 LGFRKEMEAIEDPV
+1087 LGFRKEMEAIEDPA

-1110 VDELYAN
+1110 VAELYAN

-1131 VIDPADTRQWIMSGL
+1131 VIDPADTRHWIMSGL
-1146 RSVPKPEARTTKKRP
+1146 RSVPKPKARTTKKRP

>member
-1 MKWNEIPLAQN
+1 
-12 PGKGFMFSNEKRAGG
+12 
-27 RIVQPF
+27 
-33 GAMGKARGARG
+33 
-44 EPVTRS
+44 
-50 FRAGAGTETSMSFH
+50 MSFH

-88 TVAIHSADD
+88 TVVIHSADD
-97 AQSLHV
+97 AQSQHV
-103 RAADAAHEIP
+103 RVADAACEIP

-131 ETGCEAVHPGYGF
+131 AAGCDAVHPGYGF

-149 TFARRCIEEN
+149 TLARRCIEES

-178 AKALAKKCGVPI
+178 AKALAKQCGVPV
-190 IEGTSGPTS
+190 IEGTGGPTS
-199 LEEARAFLESLSP
+199 LEEARAFLESLGP

-233 DATKLEE
+233 DAEKLEE
-240 AYARCQSEAMAAF
+240 AYARCQSEATAAF
-253 GSDGVYVERLIQ
+253 GNDGVYAERLIR

-297 KLIEIAPSP
+297 KLIEVAPSP
-306 SLNDALRARIIDA
+306 SLNDALRGRIIDA
-319 AKDLAAA
+319 AKELAAA

-335 EFLVDNDARTSDKAF
+335 EFLVDNDAKGTDQAF

-361 EHTVTEQ
+361 EHTVTEE

-393 QGYIPR
+393 QAYIPK
-399 PRGYAMQLRVN
+399 PRGFAMQLRVN
-410 MEVMDETGATKP
+410 MEVMDETGGTRP
-422 TGGTLAVFDL
+422 TGGTLALFDL

-472 VVHKASRTL
+472 VVHKATRTL
-481 REFRVGGVATNIP
+481 REFRIGGVDTNIP

-505 AENRVS
+505 VENRVS
-511 TAFIEAHVAD
+511 TGFIETHVAD
-521 LVGEAKAT
+521 LVGKAKRTVETT

-538 VAADDGP
+538 NAADDDTLALAVAASATGP
-545 PMTEASVSGPGP
+545 DGSV
-557 AGSEAVPAPL
+557 AVPAPL
-567 QGTIVAVNVSEGD
+567 QGTIVSVDVEDGD

-596 EHLVTAPHGGRVM
+596 EHLVTAPHGGRVTM
-609 KVVAEAGMTLMQD
+609 VAAEAGVTLMQD

-635 HDVTEE
+635 HDVV
-641 EDFDLDH
+641 EDEDVDLDH

-684 ENIAQLVDEGS
+684 ENIAQLVDDGS

-834 LGCCDVIIATK
+834 LGCCDVIVATS

-904 GAVADWKASDQ
+904 GAVADWKAPDQ

-933 NVIELLADED
+933 NVIDLLADEG

-963 EGKPFGLIANNPR
+963 EGKPFGLIANNPK

-995 LCDAFDIPILSLCD
+995 LCDAFDIPLLSLCD

-1087 LGFRKEMEAIEDPV
+1087 LGFRKEMEAIEDPD

-1110 VDELYAN
+1110 VAELYAN

-1131 VIDPADTRQWIMSGL
+1131 VIDPADTRHWIMSGL

>member
-1 MKWNEIPLAQN
+1 M
-12 PGKGFMFSNEKRAGG
+12 
-27 RIVQPF
+27 PF
-33 GAMGKARGARG
+33 K
-44 EPVTRS
+44 
-50 FRAGAGTETSMSFH
+50 

-75 IRIARAAGDAGLA
+75 IRIARAAADSGLG
-88 TVAIHSADD
+88 TVAIYPADD
-97 AQSLHV
+97 AASLHV
-103 RAADAAHEIP
+103 RTADESHEIP

-119 YLDIEAVISAAK
+119 YLDIEAVVAAAK
-131 ETGCEAVHPGYGF
+131 ATRCDALHPGYGF
-144 LSENA
+144 LSEN
-149 TFARRCIEEN
+149 TVLARRCAEEG
-159 IVFVGPSPEAL
+159 ITFVGPSPEAL
-170 DLFGDKAQ
+170 ELFGDKAK
-178 AKALAKKCGVPI
+178 ARALAKDCGVPV
-190 IEGTSGPTS
+190 IEGTEGPTT
-199 LEEARAFLESLSP
+199 LDEARAFFAAS
-212 GGAIMIKAIAGGG
+212 GAIMIKAIAGGG
-225 GRGMRIVD
+225 GRGMRMVD
-233 DATKLEE
+233 DASKLED
-240 AYARCQSEAMAAF
+240 AYARCQSEATAAF
-253 GSDGVYVERLIQ
+253 GCGDVYVERLIRK
-265 NARHIEVQII
+265 ARHIEVQII
-275 CDHYGAIS
+275 GDRHGAIS

-297 KLIEIAPSP
+297 KLIEVAPSP
-306 SLNDALRARIIDA
+306 SLKEALRSRIIEA
-319 AKDLAAA
+319 AKQLASAA
-326 ANYDNLGTF
+326 RYDNLGTF
-335 EFLVDNDARTSDKAF
+335 EFLVDDDARGNDEPF

-361 EHTVTEQ
+361 EHTVTEE
-368 VLGLDLV
+368 VLGVDLV
-375 QSQLAVAAG
+375 KSQLAVAGG
-384 ATLGSLGLA
+384 ASLGSLGLA
-393 QGYIPR
+393 QPYVQR
-399 PRGYAMQLRVN
+399 PRGYAIQLRVN
-410 MEVMDETGATKP
+410 METMNETGATQP
-422 TGGTLAVFDL
+422 TGGTLAMFDL

-445 SGYRTSTAFDSLLA
+445 SGYKTSAAFDSLLA
-459 KVIVHSPGGNWTD
+459 KVIVHSPSADWAD
-472 VVHKASRTL
+472 AVRKASRTL

-494 FLAAILAHPDF
+494 FLAAVLAHPDF
-505 AENRVS
+505 IANRIS
-511 TAFIEAHVAD
+511 TGFIDAHAGS
-521 LVGEAKAT
+521 L
-529 AETALIESG
+529 
-538 VAADDGP
+538 VAAAKEADEPVLFEMNGDLEATKSSADMAGP
-545 PMTEASVSGPGP
+545 EGSV
-557 AGSEAVPAPL
+557 AVPAPL
-567 QGTIVAVNVSEGD
+567 QGTIVAIDVHEGE

-596 EHLVTAPHGGRVM
+596 EHLVNAPHGG
-609 KVVAEAGMTLMQD
+609 KVTKIASDAGTTLMQG
-622 EAILYLEPAEIDA
+622 EAILFLEPLELDEHDIAEEA
-635 HDVTEE
+635 EV
-641 EDFDLDH
+641 DLDH
-648 IRPDLAEL
+648 IRHDLAEL
-656 IERHAITLDENRP
+656 NARHAITRDENRP
-669 ASVERRRKTNQRTAR
+669 GAVERRRKTNQRTAR
-684 ENIAQLVDEGS
+684 ENIAQLVDPGS

-708 RRRAVDDLIRNTPA
+708 RRRKVDDLIQNTPA
-722 DGLISGVATVNAEKF
+722 DGLISGIATVNAEKF
-737 GADAARCMVIAYD
+737 GAEGARCMVISYD

-776 RMPLVFYAEGG
+776 RLPLIFYAEGG

-814 GLVPVI
+814 GLVPVV

-868 EVGPVSFQSPNGVI
+868 DVGPVSFQAPNGVV
-882 DILVEDEAEATA
+882 DILVEDEEEATST
-894 AAQKYLSYFQ
+894 AQKYLSYFQ
-904 GAVADWKASDQ
+904 GAVTGWKARDQ

-933 NVIELLADED
+933 SVIDLLADEG

-963 EGKPFGLIANNPR
+963 EGRPFGVIANNPK

-995 LCDAFDIPILSLCD
+995 LCDAFDIPIVSLCD

-1087 LGFRKEMEAIEDPV
+1087 LGFRKEMEAIADPI
-1101 EREEYYQAK
+1101 ERENYYKAK
-1110 VDELYAN
+1110 VAELYAN

-1131 VIDPADTRQWIMSGL
+1131 VIDPAETRHWIMAGL
-1146 RSVPKPEARTTKKRP
+1146 RSVPKPAPRQHRKRP

>member
-1 MKWNEIPLAQN
+1 
-12 PGKGFMFSNEKRAGG
+12 
-27 RIVQPF
+27 
-33 GAMGKARGARG
+33 
-44 EPVTRS
+44 
-50 FRAGAGTETSMSFH
+50 MSFH
-64 KLLIANRGEIA
+64 QLLIANRGEIA

-88 TVAIHSADD
+88 AVTIYSADD

-119 YLDIEAVISAAK
+119 YLDIEAVIAAAK
-131 ETGCEAVHPGYGF
+131 ATGCDAIHPGYGF
-144 LSENA
+144 LSENSA
-149 TFARRCIEEN
+149 LARRCIEES

-178 AKALAKKCGVPI
+178 AKALAKQCDVPI

-199 LEEARAFLESLSP
+199 LDEAKAFLESLGA
-212 GGAIMIKAIAGGG
+212 GGAVMIKAIAGGG

-233 DATKLEE
+233 DAARLEE
-240 AYARCQSEAMAAF
+240 AYARCRSEAMAAF
-253 GSDGVYVERLIQ
+253 GSDGVYVERLIR

-275 CDHYGAIS
+275 CDHHGAIS

-297 KLIEIAPSP
+297 KLIEVAPSP
-306 SLNDALRARIIDA
+306 SLNDALRTRIIDA
-319 AKDLAAA
+319 AKELAAA

-335 EFLVDNDARTSDKAF
+335 EFLVDNDARGSDKAF

-361 EHTVTEQ
+361 EHTVTEE

-393 QGYIPR
+393 QGYIPK
-399 PRGYAMQLRVN
+399 PRGFAMQLRVN
-410 MEVMDETGATKP
+410 MEVMDETGATRP
-422 TGGTLAVFDL
+422 TGGTLAPFDL

-445 SGYRTSTAFDSLLA
+445 SGYRTSAAFDSLLA
-459 KVIVHSPGGNWTD
+459 KVIVHSPGGEWTD
-472 VVHKASRTL
+472 VVHKATRTL
-481 REFRVGGVATNIP
+481 REFRIGGVATNIP
-494 FLAAILAHPDF
+494 FLAAILSHPDF
-505 AENRVS
+505 VDNRLS
-511 TAFIEAHVAD
+511 TGFIDKHVAA
-521 LVGEAKAT
+521 LVGETTT
-529 AETALIESG
+529 AAEEELIESG
-538 VAADDGP
+538 SVADDDDTLAAEVAASA
-545 PMTEASVSGPGP
+545 TGP
-557 AGSEAVPAPL
+557 AGSVAVPAPL
-567 QGTIVAVNVSEGD
+567 QGTIVAIDVEEGD

-596 EHLVTAPHGGRVM
+596 EHLVTAPHGGRVI
-609 KVVAEAGMTLMQD
+609 AIAAGAGVTLMQD
-622 EAILYLEPAEIDA
+622 EAILYLEPAELDA
-635 HDVTEE
+635 HDIAEE
-641 EDFDLDH
+641 EDVDLDH
-648 IRPDLAEL
+648 IRADLAEL

-684 ENIAQLVDEGS
+684 ENIARLVDEGS

-708 RRRAVDDLIRNTPA
+708 RRRKVDDLIRNTPA

-737 GADAARCMVIAYD
+737 GAEAARCMVISYD

-763 KKIDRMLGLAEQW
+763 KKIDRMLSLTEQW
-776 RMPLVFYAEGG
+776 RLPLVFYAEGG

-814 GLVPVI
+814 GLVPVV

-882 DILVEDEAEATA
+882 DILVEDEGEATT

-904 GAVADWKASDQ
+904 GAVADWKAPDQ

-933 NVIELLADED
+933 NVIDLLADEG

-1087 LGFRKEMEAIEDPV
+1087 LGFRKEMEAIDDPA
-1101 EREEYYQAK
+1101 EREEYYKAK
-1110 VDELYAN
+1110 VAELYAN

-1131 VIDPADTRQWIMSGL
+1131 VIDPADTRSWIMAGL
-1146 RSVPKPEARTTKKRP
+1146 RSVPKPEPRAAKKRP